1 MSAPGAP
8 EGRLATIAGA
18 VLLGGGSERMGHD
31 KASLPIGG
39 VAGATRVATLLA
51 GLFEEVLLVGG
62 AAPEDAPGR
71 RVPDEPGPRCP
82 LRGLVSAL
90 AAARAPRVLVV
101 ATDLPLLGADLVLAL
116 VAWPEAAAVVPRTPD
131 GQHPLCALY
140 AREAVLPVARARL
153 AAGQLGLGGVLA
165 AVETS
170 WLEGA
175 ALRLVDP
182 QGSAL
187 FNANCPEDLA
197 RAEALLVLARRR
209 DAP

>member
-1 MSAPGAP
+1 VSAPGAA

-18 VLLGGGSERMGHD
+18 VLLGGASERMGTD
-31 KASLPIGG
+31 KATLPVGG
-39 VAGATRVATLLA
+39 VAGATRVARLLA

-62 AAPEDAPGR
+62 AAPEGAPGR

-90 AAARAPRVLVV
+90 AGARAPRVLVV

-131 GQHPLCALY
+131 GPHPLCALY
-140 AREAVLPVARARL
+140 ARETVLPVARAEL
-153 AAGQLGLGGVLA
+153 AAGRLGLGPVLA
-165 AVETS
+165 AVGTS
-170 WLEGA
+170 WLEGEV
-175 ALRLVDP
+175 LRLVDP
-182 QGSAL
+182 QGMAL
-187 FNANCPEDLA
+187 FNANRPEDLA
-197 RAEALLVLARRR
+197 RAEALLAAAGRS